1 MTKVIEISEKIRICK
16 EKKQTGDY
24 QTLAKILNTTVDG
37 ARARF
42 YREEERAVNILYHII
57 EQRENLIQKY
67 QNQ

>member
-1 MTKVIEISEKIRICK
+1 MTNLKEKSERIRICK

-42 YREEERAVNILYHII
+42 YREEERAVNILYQII
-57 EQRENLIQKY
+57 EQREKLIQSIKE
-67 QNQ
+67 

>member
-1 MTKVIEISEKIRICK
+1 MTKVMEISEKIRICK

-42 YREEERAVNILYHII
+42 YREEERAVNILYQII
-57 EQRENLIQKY
+57 EQREKINTKH
-67 QNQ
+67 